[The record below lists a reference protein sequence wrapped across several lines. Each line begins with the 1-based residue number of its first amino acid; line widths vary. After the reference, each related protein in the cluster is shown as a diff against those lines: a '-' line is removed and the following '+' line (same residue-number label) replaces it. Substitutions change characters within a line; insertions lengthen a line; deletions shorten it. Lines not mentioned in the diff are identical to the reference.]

1 MEMSEPID
9 EMEVN
14 VAMDGDNN
22 DQVDDEPEMYV
33 NLANEDDDAREE
45 ETANDG
51 DDDVAMARALAA
63 MGLGSL
69 NL

>member
-1 MEMSEPID
+1 
-9 EMEVN
+9 
-14 VAMDGDNN
+14 
-22 DQVDDEPEMYV
+22 MYV

>member
-1 MEMSEPID
+1 M
-9 EMEVN
+9 
-14 VAMDGDNN
+14 AMDGEGNE
-22 DQVDDEPEMYV
+22 QVDEEPDMYV
-33 NLANEDDDAREE
+33 NLADNEDDGADE
-45 ETANDG
+45 ETADDG

>member
-1 MEMSEPID
+1 MSEPID

-22 DQVDDEPEMYV
+22 DQVDDEQEMYV